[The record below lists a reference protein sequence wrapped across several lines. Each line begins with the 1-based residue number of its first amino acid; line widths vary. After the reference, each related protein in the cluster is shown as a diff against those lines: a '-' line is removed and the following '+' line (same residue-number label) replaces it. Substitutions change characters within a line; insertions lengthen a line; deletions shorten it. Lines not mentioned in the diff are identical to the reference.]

1 MLKIS
6 KFLLLVLALLTV
18 SCNGKDE
25 FEERWDKMEWQKVT
39 YGSISKKGR
48 KYVQIPKEG
57 GTCTFKCK
65 NYKKFW
71 LSHVAITKDGS
82 SIVHHDISDDRFSF
96 TDKTIQV
103 YINGDVMTVHFPP
116 SDGNEREF
124 EILVTAGNIFYYFY
138 LIQ

>member
-6 KFLLLVLALLTV
+6 KFLLLILALLTV

-39 YGSISKKGR
+39 YGSISKK
-48 KYVQIPKEG
+48 I
-57 GTCTFKCK
+57 
-65 NYKKFW
+65 W